1 MYQPAASQTYLKHK
15 VLTATPEQLQLML
28 YEGAIRF
35 ALLARKEMLAKSFE
49 AAQVA
54 FERADAILCE
64 LHNGLRPE
72 IDPDLCDKYAGLYN
86 FCIRKLNLANV
97 HHDPEPLDDAV
108 QILQHLRETWVL
120 VIEHIAQERAT
131 AAQQESPV
139 HEPVALGRPGALL
152 AVHS

>member
-35 ALLARKEMLAKSFE
+35 ALLARQEMLARNFE
-49 AAQVA
+49 AAQNA

-72 IDPDLCDKYAGLYN
+72 VDADLCGKYAALYN
-86 FCIRKLNLANV
+86 FCIRRLHEANL
-97 HHDPEPLDDAV
+97 HHQPEPLDDAV
-108 QILQHLRETWVL
+108 QILQHLRETWAM
-120 VIEHIAQERAT
+120 VIESIAHERAEQ
-131 AAQQESPV
+131 AQQDSPA
-139 HEPVALGRPGALL
+139 HQPVAVGRPGALL